1 MVFDSEKQEWI
12 IDRPEIRLEIIGD
25 TPHANKNPLEHY
37 AVLGQQYMENSE
49 KFAHN
54 YDFKYPGLYEFF
66 QNNVFEGREYE
77 NYQCVSGCPGN

>member
-1 MVFDSEKQEWI
+1 
-12 IDRPEIRLEIIGD
+12 
-25 TPHANKNPLEHY
+25 
-37 AVLGQQYMENSE
+37 MENSE

-77 NYQCVSGCPGN
+77 NYQCVSGCPGINTPHHVNRGN